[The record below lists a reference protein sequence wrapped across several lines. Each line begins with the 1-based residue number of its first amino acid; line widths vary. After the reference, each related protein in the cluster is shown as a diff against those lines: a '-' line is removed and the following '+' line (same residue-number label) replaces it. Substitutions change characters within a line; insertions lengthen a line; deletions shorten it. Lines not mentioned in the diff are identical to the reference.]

1 MDHCANRMRFVCV
14 TATVW
19 VSLLMLPAIVW
30 AQATITGTVKD
41 PSGAVLPGVT
51 VEATSPALI
60 ERVRSVVTDAT
71 GQYRVVDLRPG
82 TYIVTF
88 TLPGFSTIRREG
100 IELSGAFTATV
111 DANLA
116 VGSVAETIT
125 VIAESP
131 VIDLGSARREQVV
144 NRELLSSIPSARTYQ
159 TMIGLAPGVTTGGTQ
174 DVGGLNSPATR
185 TFAIHGGPQTEGR
198 VLVDGMNAGAA
209 RGGAGVSNYQVDVA
223 NAQELAYMLAGGLGE
238 SETGGPTMNV
248 VPRTGGNKF
257 TGSFFFS
264 GANSAMQAS
273 NLTQELRDAG
283 LKDPNE
289 LIKSWEANGA
299 IGGPIL
305 RDRLWFFL
313 STKRQITRLY
323 VSGMYY
329 NKNDGNPVAWT
340 YEPDLDRRAMYD
352 GTWTNVPLRLT
363 WQATPRNKFNIF
375 WDEQKMCLECEAG
388 GTPTVAPEASGGT
401 WDTDFQRFH
410 QITWSSPITSRLL
423 AEAGYAQVRTKY
435 GRQNRNADLIP
446 VTEQGGAIPGL
457 VYRSGGWLRNL
468 TSTPRWRAA
477 LSYVTGAHSLKVGY
491 EGQFLSTDGGTLFP
505 FPDLAYRFNNGVP
518 NQLTMRV
525 NPQLNNDR
533 VKGAALYAQDQ
544 WSLRRLSVQGAVRYD
559 RAWSYNVEGPFG
571 PSRFVPDSTII
582 PATKGLDAYNDISL
596 RGGMAYDL
604 FGNGKTSLR
613 LSAGQYRDALQVGG
627 IFNATN
633 PIALR
638 VTSTTRNW
646 TDTNRDFVPD
656 CDLMNPAANRE
667 CGPWS
672 NQLFGSTVAGTKYD
686 PRLLNGWG
694 VRPSDTQLA
703 VGVQREILPRLSAE
717 VTYHRRWFGNFT
729 ATDNL
734 LVAPSD
740 YSPYSIVAPLDSRLP
755 DGGGYRID
763 DLWEISAAKFGL
775 SDDFVAPAEDYGNR
789 ISYWH
794 GVDINISGR
803 MRNSLMFQGGTSTGR
818 AVTDTCD
825 ITPKLDTSTTPSSTS
840 ASLNG
845 PSRRFCRV
853 VAPFATQF
861 KGLVAYTIPKVD
873 VQVSST
879 IQSLPGAS
887 LAANLVVP
895 SATVAQ
901 TLGRPLAGGASSV
914 TINLIEPQTLFG
926 DRINQVDFRVAKLL
940 RFGRS
945 RVQVGVDIFNLMN
958 SNVPQGYLQTY
969 GPTWLRPTSVMD
981 ARFARVS
988 GQIDF

>member
-1 MDHCANRMRFVCV
+1 MRCACVIATVCV
-14 TATVW
+14 
-19 VSLLMLPAIVW
+19 SLFMLPAIVW
-30 AQATITGTVKD
+30 AQATITGTAKD
-41 PSGAVLPGVT
+41 TSGAVLPGVT

-60 ERVRSVVTDAT
+60 ERVRSVVTDGT
-71 GQYRVVDLRPG
+71 GQYRIVDLRSG

-88 TLPGFSTIRREG
+88 TLPGFSTVRREG
-100 IELSGAFTATV
+100 IELSGGFTATV
-111 DANLA
+111 DANLP
-116 VGSVAETIT
+116 VGSLAETLT
-125 VIAESP
+125 VTAENP
-131 VIDLGSARREQVV
+131 IVDVKTARREQVV
-144 NRELLSSIPSARTYQ
+144 NRDLLSSIPSARTYQ
-159 TMIGLAPGVTTGGTQ
+159 TMIGLAPGVTTGGSQ

-198 VLVDGMNAGAA
+198 VMVDGMNAGAA

-223 NAQELAYMLAGGLGE
+223 NAQELAYTLSGGLGE
-238 SETGGPTMNV
+238 AETGGPTMNV
-248 VPRTGGNKF
+248 VPRTGGNTF

-264 GANSAMQAS
+264 GANSAMQGS

-283 LKDPNE
+283 LRDPNE

-305 RDRLWFFL
+305 RNRLWFFL
-313 STKRQITRLY
+313 SAKRQITRFY

-329 NKNDGNPVAWT
+329 NKNDGNPNAWT
-340 YEPDLDRRAMYD
+340 YEPDLNRRAMYD

-388 GTPTVAPEASGGT
+388 GSPTVAPEASGGT

-410 QITWSSPITSRLL
+410 QMTWSSPVTSRLL

-446 VTEQGGAIPGL
+446 VTEQLGAIPGL
-457 VYRSGGWLRNL
+457 TYRSGGWLRNL
-468 TSTPRWRAA
+468 TTTPRWRAA
-477 LSYVTGAHSLKVGY
+477 LSYVTGAHTMKVGY

-505 FPDLAYRFNNGVP
+505 FPSLAYRFSNGVP

-533 VKGAALYAQDQ
+533 VKGTALYAQDL

-571 PSRFVPDSTII
+571 PSRFVPNPTII

-604 FGNGKTSLR
+604 FGNGRTSLR

-646 TDTNRDFVPD
+646 GDANRDFVPD
-656 CDLMNPAANRE
+656 CDLMNPATNGE

-694 VRPSDTQLA
+694 VRPADTQMA
-703 VGVQREILPRLSAE
+703 VGVQRELLPRLSAE
-717 VTYHRRWFGNFT
+717 VTYHRRSFGNFT

-734 LVAPSD
+734 LVVPAD
-740 YSPYSIVAPLDSRLP
+740 YSQYSIVAPVDSRLP
-755 DGGGYRID
+755 DGGGYRIE
-763 DLWEISAAKFGL
+763 DLWEISAAKFGQ
-775 SDDFVAPAEDYGNR
+775 SDELVAPAEDYGNR

-794 GVDINISGR
+794 GVDVNISGR

-818 AVTDTCD
+818 AVTDNCD
-825 ITPKLDTSTTPSSTS
+825 VNPKLDS
-840 ASLNG
+840 

-861 KGLVAYTIPKVD
+861 KGLVSYTIPKVD

-895 SATVAQ
+895 SQTVAQ
-901 TLGRPLAGGASSV
+901 TLGRPLAGNAASV
-914 TINLIEPQTLFG
+914 TVNLIAPQTLFG
-926 DRINQVDFRVAKLL
+926 DRINQVDFRIAKVL
-940 RFGRS
+940 RFGRT
-945 RVQVGVDIFNLMN
+945 RTQVGVDIFNVMN
-958 SNVPQGYLQTY
+958 SNVPQGYLQTF
-969 GPTWLRPTSVMD
+969 GATWLRPTSVMD
-981 ARFARVS
+981 ARFARIS

>member
-1 MDHCANRMRFVCV
+1 MDHTNSMRRVCMTWTVCV
-14 TATVW
+14 V
-19 VSLLMLPAIVW
+19 LLMVPTAVW
-30 AQATITGTVKD
+30 AQATITGTARD
-41 PSGAVLPGVT
+41 TSGAVLPGVT
-51 VEATSPALI
+51 VEAASPALI
-60 ERVRSVVTDAT
+60 ERVRSVITDST
-71 GQYRVVDLRPG
+71 GQYRIVDLRSG
-82 TYIVTF
+82 TYAVTF
-88 TLPGFSTIRREG
+88 TLPGFSTFRREG
-100 IELSGAFTATV
+100 VELSGAFNATI
-111 DANLA
+111 DAQMQ
-116 VGSVAETIT
+116 VGALAETVT
-125 VIAESP
+125 VSGESP
-131 VIDLGSARREQVV
+131 MVDVKSARREQVV
-144 NRELLSSIPSARTYQ
+144 NRDLLTAIPSARTYQ
-159 TMIGLAPGVTTGGTQ
+159 TMIGLAPGVTTGGSQ

-198 VLVDGMNAGAA
+198 VMVDGMNAGAA

-223 NAQELAYMLAGGLGE
+223 NAQELAYTLSGGLGE
-238 SETGGPTMNV
+238 AETGGPTMNV
-248 VPRTGGNKF
+248 VPRTGGNTF

-264 GANSAMQAS
+264 GANSAMQGS

-283 LKDPNE
+283 LRDPNE
-289 LIKSWEANGA
+289 LIKAWEANGA
-299 IGGPIL
+299 IGGPII

-329 NKNDGNPVAWT
+329 NKNDGNPNAWT
-340 YEPDLDRRAMYD
+340 YEPDLSRRAIYD

-388 GTPTVAPEASGGT
+388 GSPTVAPEASGGT

-410 QITWSSPITSRLL
+410 QITWTSPITSRLL
-423 AEAGYAQVRTKY
+423 AEAGYSHVRTKY

-446 VTEQGGAIPGL
+446 VTDQGGIIPGL
-457 VYRSGGWLRNL
+457 TYRSGGWLRNL
-468 TSTPRWRAA
+468 TTTPRWRAA
-477 LSYVTGAHSLKVGY
+477 VSYVTGAHNMKVGY

-505 FPDLAYRFNNGVP
+505 FPSLAYRFNNGVP

-533 VKGAALYAQDQ
+533 VKGTALYAQDQ
-544 WSLRRLSVQGAVRYD
+544 WSVGRFSMQGALRYD

-571 PSRFVPDSTII
+571 PSRFVPNPTII
-582 PATKGLDAYNDISL
+582 PATKGVDALNDISL

-604 FGNGKTSLR
+604 FGNRKTSLR
-613 LSAGQYRDALQVGG
+613 VSAGQYRDALQVGG
-627 IFNATN
+627 IFNSQN

-638 VTSTTRNW
+638 VTSTDRNW
-646 TDTNRDFVPD
+646 GDADRDFVPD
-656 CDLMNPAANRE
+656 CDLMNPAMNGE

-672 NQLFGSTVAGTKYD
+672 NQLFGSTIPGTKYD

-694 VRPSDTQLA
+694 VRPADTQLA

-740 YSPYSIVAPLDSRLP
+740 YSPYSIVAPVDSRLP
-755 DGGGYRID
+755 GGGGYTID
-763 DLWEISAAKFGL
+763 DLWEISSAKFGQ
-775 SDDFVAPAEDYGNR
+775 SDELVAPAEDYGNR

-825 ITPKLDTSTTPSSTS
+825 VTPKLDS
-840 ASLNG
+840 
-845 PSRRFCRV
+845 PSRRFCRT

-861 KGLVAYTIPKVD
+861 KGLMSYTIPKVD

-895 SATVAQ
+895 SAQVAQ
-901 TLGRPLAGGASSV
+901 TLGRPLAGSAASV
-914 TINLIEPQTLFG
+914 TVNLIAPQTMFG
-926 DRINQVDFRVAKLL
+926 DRINQVDFRIAKVL
-940 RFGRS
+940 RFGRN
-945 RVQVGVDIFNLMN
+945 RAQVGVDIFNAMN
-958 SNVPQGYLQTY
+958 SNVPLGYLQTY
-969 GPTWLRPTSVMD
+969 GSTWLRPTSVLD

>member
-1 MDHCANRMRFVCV
+1 MDHTNSMRRVCMTWTVCV
-14 TATVW
+14 V
-19 VSLLMLPAIVW
+19 LLMVPTAVW
-30 AQATITGTVKD
+30 AQATITGTARD
-41 PSGAVLPGVT
+41 TSGAVLPGVT
-51 VEATSPALI
+51 VEAASPALI
-60 ERVRSVVTDAT
+60 ERVRSVITDTT
-71 GQYRVVDLRPG
+71 GQYRIVDLRSG
-82 TYIVTF
+82 TYTVTF
-88 TLPGFSTIRREG
+88 TLPGFSTFRREG
-100 IELSGAFTATV
+100 VELSGAFNATI
-111 DANLA
+111 DAQMQ
-116 VGSVAETIT
+116 VGALAETVT
-125 VIAESP
+125 VSGESP
-131 VIDLGSARREQVV
+131 MVDVTSARREQVV
-144 NRELLSSIPSARTYQ
+144 NRDLLTAIPSARTYQ
-159 TMIGLAPGVTTGGTQ
+159 TMIGLAPGVTTGGSQ

-198 VLVDGMNAGAA
+198 VMVDGMNAGAA

-223 NAQELAYMLAGGLGE
+223 NAQELSYTLSGGLGE
-238 SETGGPTMNV
+238 AETGGPTMNV
-248 VPRTGGNKF
+248 VPRTGGN
-257 TGSFFFS
+257 TYSGSFFFS
-264 GANSAMQAS
+264 GANSAMQGS

-283 LKDPNE
+283 LRDPNE
-289 LIKSWEANGA
+289 LIKAWEANGA
-299 IGGPIL
+299 IGGPII

-313 STKRQITRLY
+313 SAKRQITRLY

-329 NKNDGNPVAWT
+329 NKNDGNPNAWT
-340 YEPDLDRRAMYD
+340 YEPDLSRRAIYD

-388 GTPTVAPEASGGT
+388 GSPTVAPEASGGT

-410 QITWSSPITSRLL
+410 QITWTSPITSRLL
-423 AEAGYAQVRTKY
+423 AEAGYSHVRTKY

-446 VTEQGGAIPGL
+446 VTEQGGIIPGL
-457 VYRSGGWLRNL
+457 TYRSGGWLRNL
-468 TSTPRWRAA
+468 TTTPRWRAA
-477 LSYVTGAHSLKVGY
+477 VSYVTGAHNMKVGY
-491 EGQFLSTDGGTLFP
+491 EGQFLSTDGGTFFP
-505 FPDLAYRFNNGVP
+505 FPSLAYRFNNGVP

-533 VKGAALYAQDQ
+533 VKGTALYAQDQ
-544 WSLRRLSVQGAVRYD
+544 WSVGRFSMQGALRYD

-571 PSRFVPDSTII
+571 PSRFVPNPTII
-582 PATKGLDAYNDISL
+582 PATKGVDALNDISL

-604 FGNGKTSLR
+604 FGNRKTSLR
-613 LSAGQYRDALQVGG
+613 VSAGQYRDALQVGG
-627 IFNATN
+627 IFNSQN

-638 VTSTTRNW
+638 VTSTNRNW
-646 TDTNRDFVPD
+646 GDADRDFVPD
-656 CDLMNPAANRE
+656 CDLMNPATNGE

-694 VRPSDTQLA
+694 VRPADTQLA
-703 VGVQREILPRLSAE
+703 VGVQREIVPRLSAE

-734 LVAPSD
+734 LVVPSD
-740 YSPYSIVAPLDSRLP
+740 YSQYSIVAPVDSRLP
-755 DGGGYRID
+755 GGGGYTID
-763 DLWEISAAKFGL
+763 DLWEISSAKFGQ
-775 SDDFVAPAEDYGNR
+775 SDELVAPAEDYGNR

-803 MRNSLMFQGGTSTGR
+803 MRNGLMFQGGTSTGR

-825 ITPKLDTSTTPSSTS
+825 VTPKLDSPT
-840 ASLNG
+840 
-845 PSRRFCRV
+845 RRFCRT

-861 KGLVAYTIPKVD
+861 KGLMSYTIPKVD

-895 SATVAQ
+895 SAQVAQ
-901 TLGRPLAGGASSV
+901 TLGRPLSGGAASV
-914 TINLIEPQTLFG
+914 TVNLIAPQTMFG
-926 DRINQVDFRVAKLL
+926 DRINQVDFRIAKVL
-940 RFGRS
+940 RFGRN
-945 RVQVGVDIFNLMN
+945 RAQVGVDIFNAMN
-958 SNVPQGYLQTY
+958 SNVPLGYLQTY
-969 GPTWLRPTSVMD
+969 GSTWLRPTSVLD